1 MQLINA
7 TFLFFSS
14 VRFAATNCASALP
27 VGGPIKWNYTQT
39 YPEKKKKKKKE
50 KMYQITD

>member
-1 MQLINA
+1 MSFALSVCVLFIFLMQLINA

-27 VGGPIKWNYTQT
+27 VGGPIK
-39 YPEKKKKKKKE
+39 
-50 KMYQITD
+50 